1 MGGGPRVPGPDF
13 RRLFE
18 GVPGA
23 YLVLSPKLTIVA
35 VTDAYLAATMTQR
48 DAILGRSIFDVFPD
62 NPADPAATGV
72 TTLRSSLR
80 HVLTERAPDTMAVQ
94 KYDIRRPDTEGGG
107 FEERHWSPINVPMLG
122 ADGEVEL
129 ILHCVED
136 VTEFVRIQRQGNEL
150 RSQAGRMEAEI
161 LRRAQE
167 IQETNRRLREL
178 QVELESRVE
187 SRTAALR
194 RANDELVRE
203 SNEHRLTEERLR
215 KSEEQRRQMQK
226 LEAIGRLAGGVAHDF
241 NNLLTVILSYGE
253 FLLDELTDR
262 PAMRSNVEEIVRA
275 GNRAADLTR
284 QLLAFSRQQVL
295 APRVIDLN
303 QSVHGVIRMLERL
316 IGEHVQL
323 KVGLEPDLGCV
334 YADPGQVEQVI
345 VNLAINARDAM
356 QNGGT
361 LALATSNVMVEPDY
375 AKEHAE
381 VQPGP
386 YVMLSVSDTGHGMD
400 KETRARIFE
409 PFFTTK
415 DLGKGTG
422 LGLATVFGIVKQS
435 GGHIW
440 VYSEVGAGTT
450 FKVYLPRVERSG
462 MPAVTP
468 RPDPASGGNETIL
481 VVEDEDSIRAI
492 ACRVLGQSGYR
503 VLDANSPLRAL
514 ELCRSNR
521 DPIDLLMTDVILP
534 VMNGRELA
542 MRIEELRPGIR
553 VLFMSGYTD
562 DAILLHGVLDEGVHF
577 IQKPLT
583 PMALCT
589 KVREVLDS
597 RPPAAPDR

>member
-1 MGGGPRVPGPDF
+1 MGGGPSVPAPDF

-18 GVPGA
+18 SVPGA
-23 YLVLSPKLTIVA
+23 YLVLNPTFAIVA
-35 VTDAYLAATMTQR
+35 VTEAYLAATMTR
-48 DAILGRSIFDVFPD
+48 REAILGRSIFDVFPD
-62 NPADPAATGV
+62 NPADPSATGV
-72 TTLRSSLR
+72 ATLRRSLQ
-80 HVLTERAPDTMAVQ
+80 HVLDERSADTMAVQ
-94 KYDIRRPDTEGGG
+94 KYDIRRPDSEGGG
-107 FEERHWSPINVPMLG
+107 FEERHWSPINVPVFDAHG
-122 ADGEVEL
+122 AVEL

-178 QVELESRVE
+178 HAELESRVE

-203 SNEHRLTEERLR
+203 SNEHRVTEERLR

-253 FLLDELTDR
+253 FMLDETEDR
-262 PAMRSNVEEIVRA
+262 PAMRANVEEIVRA
-275 GNRAADLTR
+275 GRRAADLTR
-284 QLLAFSRQQVL
+284 QLLAFSRRQVL
-295 APRVIDLN
+295 ALRVLDLN
-303 QSVHGVIRMLERL
+303 QSVHGVVRMLERL
-316 IGEHVQL
+316 LGEHVQL
-323 KVGLEPDLGCV
+323 KVGLESGLGCV
-334 YADPGQVEQVI
+334 HADPGQIEQVI

-356 QNGGT
+356 PHGGT
-361 LALATSNVMVEPDY
+361 LSIATSNVTIEPDY
-375 AKEHAE
+375 AKDHIE

-415 DLGKGTG
+415 EIGKGTG

-440 VYSEVGAGTT
+440 VYSELGSGTT
-450 FKVYLPRVERSG
+450 FKVYLPRVEPSG
-462 MPAVTP
+462 IPATAPPVGP
-468 RPDPASGGNETIL
+468 QSSGSETIL
-481 VVEDEDSIRAI
+481 VVEDEDAIRAI
-492 ACRVLGQSGYR
+492 ACRVLDQAGYR
-503 VLDANSPLRAL
+503 VLSANSPVQAL
-514 ELCRSNR
+514 EMVRAAR
-521 DPIDLLMTDVILP
+521 EPIDLLLTDVVLP
-534 VMNGRELA
+534 QLNGRELA
-542 MRIEELRPGIR
+542 QRIEELRPGIR
-553 VLFMSGYTD
+553 LLFMSGYTD
-562 DAILLHGVLDEGVHF
+562 DAILVHGVLDEGVHF

-583 PMALCT
+583 PGALCS
-589 KVREVLDS
+589 KVREVLDTRKS
-597 RPPAAPDR
+597 